1 MRRLSGRGTTLSAGR
16 RRTGKKW
23 HPLLLRTLPTEGSL
37 EFNDV
42 KSSTDGVSDKVLSGS
57 LDDLGESGLVV
68 RDVVEDKPVRVHCSL
83 TPASRDLDPALRGY
97 RSGTTSIS
105 ARVADRSDGSP

>member
-1 MRRLSGRGTTLSAGR
+1 MGAGTRGFGGSPGVERPSPRGDAVL
-16 RRTGKKW
+16 GKKW

-68 RDVVEDKPVRVHCSL
+68 RDVVEDKLVRVHYPL
-83 TPASRDLDPALRGY
+83 TPAGRNLDPVIEELLEWNNEHLGEGR
-97 RSGTTSIS
+97 
-105 ARVADRSDGSP
+105 